1 MHRLQLST
9 AGECVSSS
17 LRPAFHE
24 YIFSAF
30 PTCAPPP
37 VESIIGVGF
46 RVPLCFVLM
55 LRESV
60 ASRTERAPAGRM
72 AESMDEKGV
81 RALFSK
87 LGLAGTRA
95 NGIFAWRKN
104 EDVAT
109 PTAHASPLSL
119 TWILSSEAPPGRVAY
134 ARRSQAHAFGPAAAE
149 HPAPAA

>member
-60 ASRTERAPAGRM
+60 ASRTERAPIAGRM
-72 AESMDEKGV
+72 APAESQDEKSLMRGY
-81 RALFSK
+81 
-87 LGLAGTRA
+87 GTEISFLQNQRPK
-95 NGIFAWRKN
+95 GH
-104 EDVAT
+104 VT
-109 PTAHASPLSL
+109 
-119 TWILSSEAPPGRVAY
+119 
-134 ARRSQAHAFGPAAAE
+134 
-149 HPAPAA
+149 